1 MDTLLYLVNAL
12 DSCVTSVLVIVAGDP
27 GCPGRVGDVVRVP
40 PVLAAQDSVGVGGV
54 AALLEVLLAASHPR
68 DT

>member
-1 MDTLLYLVNAL
+1 MFTAL
-12 DSCVTSVLVIVAGDP
+12 ESCVTSVLVIVADDP
-27 GCPGRVGDVVRVP
+27 GCPGRVWDVVRVP
-40 PVLAAQDSVGVGGV
+40 PVLAAQDSVGVGGE